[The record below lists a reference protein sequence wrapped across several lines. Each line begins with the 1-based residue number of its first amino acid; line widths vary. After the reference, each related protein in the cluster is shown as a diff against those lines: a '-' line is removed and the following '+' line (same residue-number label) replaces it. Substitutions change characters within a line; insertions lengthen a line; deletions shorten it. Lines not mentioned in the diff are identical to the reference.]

1 MNMKKILSA
10 GLALSLSLMMLAGC
24 ANETT
29 PATDDVQPTGTTP
42 ATESVQPSETTPVE
56 PSEST
61 PAEPSEDVAAEPDP
75 SAPVTQLYYSSDVSE
90 MEGSWTL
97 SQVYA
102 GGSTYDAV
110 ENAATFAITFSL
122 DPSELVDEAAYIHNQ
137 VYNLTGD
144 LTFGVA
150 AINDALT
157 AEGLDAGYRGS
168 TAWSDF
174 PQGEVVT
181 EGEFYKQPGP
191 ATMRFQDV
199 DVCGLFLDQLAT
211 GAPADVDTTERSLII
226 GINNQGQ
233 LLLGASE
240 EHLER
245 PGTEGDWTYC
255 LIFDKAA

>member
-42 ATESVQPSETTPVE
+42 VTESVQPSETTPVE

-191 ATMRFQDV
+191 PPCASRTWTSAACSWTSWPPAPPLTWTPPSAASSSASTTRASSCWAPARSTWSV
-199 DVCGLFLDQLAT
+199 PAPRAT
-211 GAPADVDTTERSLII
+211 GPTA
-226 GINNQGQ
+226 
-233 LLLGASE
+233 
-240 EHLER
+240 
-245 PGTEGDWTYC
+245 
-255 LIFDKAA
+255 